1 MFTIDPQNTPTRDMH
16 QYLLGSVAPRPI
28 AFAST
33 IDADGNANIA
43 PYSFFNAFSSNPP
56 ILVFSANRRVVDNT
70 TKDTLSNIEATREV
84 VINVVNHSIVRQMAV
99 ASIQFDTGV
108 NEFAKSGLT
117 PIASE
122 VVKPF
127 RIKESPVQME
137 CKVKDII
144 TLGDQGGAGH
154 LIICDVVRM
163 HIDENAIDNGRINPH
178 KLDLVGRMGRAYYTR
193 ASGDAIFTVVQP
205 VTKVSIGFDALP
217 ESVRNSHVLSGND
230 LGILAGLEALPTA
243 EEVEKV
249 KENEV
254 VKNLI
259 QACGDDTTAL
269 RTRLHHYAKV
279 EIGKGNKALAM
290 SVLIAASSE

>member
-1 MFTIDPQNTPTRDMH
+1 MLTIDPQNIPTRDMH

-33 IDADGNANIA
+33 VDADGNANIA

-70 TKDTLSNIEATREV
+70 TKDTLSNIETTREV

-108 NEFAKSGLT
+108 SEFAKSGLT
-117 PIASE
+117 PIPSD

-144 TLGDQGGAGH
+144 TLGDEGGAGH
-154 LIICDVVRM
+154 LIICNVVRM

-193 ASGDAIFTVVQP
+193 ASGDAVFTVVQP
-205 VTKVSIGFDALP
+205 VMKVSIGFDALP

-230 LGILAGLEALPTA
+230 LGILAGLHALPTA

-249 KENEV
+249 RENEA
-254 VKNLI
+254 VKALI
-259 QACGDDTTAL
+259 QTCGDDKNAL
-269 RTRLHHYAKV
+269 RTRLHHYAKT
-279 EIGKGNKALAM
+279 EIGKGNKELAM
-290 SVLIAASSE
+290 SVLSFSDKF

>member
-1 MFTIDPQNTPTRDMH
+1 MLTIDPKNIPTRDMH

-33 IDADGNANIA
+33 VDADGNANIA

-99 ASIQFDTGV
+99 AAIQFDRNV
-108 NEFAKSGLT
+108 NEFEKTGLT
-117 PIASE
+117 PLASE

-127 RIKESPVQME
+127 RIKEAPVQME

-154 LIICDVVRM
+154 LIICHVVRM

-178 KLDLVGRMGRAYYTR
+178 KLGLVGRMGRAYYTR

-205 VTKVSIGFDALP
+205 VTKISIGVDALP
-217 ESVRNSHVLSGND
+217 ESVRNSRVLSGND
-230 LGILAGLEALPTA
+230 LGILGGLETLPTA
-243 EEVEKV
+243 DEIAKV
-249 KENEV
+249 KESDMV
-254 VKNLI
+254 QALI
-259 QACGDDTTAL
+259 LSCGDDTTAL
-269 RTRLHHYAKV
+269 RTRLHHYAKS
-279 EIGKGNKALAM
+279 EIGKGNKELAM
-290 SVLIAASSE
+290 SVLVFADKT

>member
-1 MFTIDPQNTPTRDMH
+1 MLTIDPQNTPTRDMH

-56 ILVFSANRRVVDNT
+56 ILVFSANRRVSDNT
-70 TKDTLSNIEATREV
+70 TKDTLSNIETTREV

-108 NEFAKSGLT
+108 SEFAKSGLT
-117 PIASE
+117 PIPSD

-137 CKVKDII
+137 CKVKEII

-205 VTKVSIGFDALP
+205 VMKISIGFDALP
-217 ESVRNSHVLSGND
+217 ESVRNSHVLTGND
-230 LGILAGLEALPTA
+230 LGILAGLEVLPSA
-243 EEVEKV
+243 DEVENV
-249 KENEV
+249 KENEA
-254 VKNLI
+254 VKQLI
-259 QACGDDTTAL
+259 EVCGDDKIAL
-269 RTRLHHYAKV
+269 RTRLHHYAKA
-279 EIGKGNKALAM
+279 EIGKGNKELAIK
-290 SVLIAASSE
+290 VLLLAGE